1 MCDMTHSYVS
11 HDSFVFVAF
20 IYRMCNVTHS
30 YTQHDSF
37 KFVKYMRYFH
47 IVKYLINIRVLT
59 RQYEWHDL
67 QCLDSSMR
75 YFHIVKYLIC
85 KWGIF
90 IFVKYRIYI
99 RVLTR
104 PYEWHDWFICVTC
117 LIQRVSLTRISSQL
131 PVSDLGDG
139 KSLLSDVTFVMP
151 LNCWVTWQMWRC
163 WSHCWVTSH
172 LSRHKCDV
180 SQQSRHSTVIWVNSV
195 SDFTVEWRQIS
206 QLVWRNMGNQENPL
220 IRGFLDFPC
229 FFTRAVRFHCWMTS
243 MLSEQWSES
252 TVPQIW

>member
-1 MCDMTHSYVS
+1 MIGIFCKRALLERRYSAKETYNLIDPTDCSHPISVTWLIHMCVMPESYVWHAWFKGS
-11 HDSFVFVAF
+11 VLPAFLPSF
-20 IYRMCNVTHS
+20 
-30 YTQHDSF
+30 
-37 KFVKYMRYFH
+37 
-47 IVKYLINIRVLT
+47 
-59 RQYEWHDL
+59 
-67 QCLDSSMR
+67 
-75 YFHIVKYLIC
+75 
-85 KWGIF
+85 
-90 IFVKYRIYI
+90 
-99 RVLTR
+99 
-104 PYEWHDWFICVTC
+104 P
-117 LIQRVSLTRISSQL
+117 SQIWEM
-131 PVSDLGDG
+131 G
-139 KSLLSDVTFVMP
+139 
-151 LNCWVTWQMWRC
+151 
-163 WSHCWVTSH
+163 SHCWVTSH